1 MSIAS
6 GLARL
11 KQKHARLSHRPGVYR
26 MLDKAGKVLYVGKAK
41 DLSKRVSFY
50 TQFDRLPVR
59 LQRMVAQVDDLVVV
73 ETASEAEAF
82 LLENALIKKYKP
94 YYNILLKDDK
104 SFPFLCISNDSC
116 PRIFKY
122 RGKQRTEGQ
131 YFGPYASAE
140 AVHEVLLN
148 LQKIFGLRS
157 CKNSV
162 FSNRTRPCLLYQI
175 KRCSAPCT
183 HCISQ
188 QDYLTNVAQAKD
200 FLAGKSRYLQDLL
213 KKQMQQ
219 ASAQQHYEQALAL
232 RNKIALLNHIQAYAD
247 TQPTSQLDA
256 DFMALYRQGKT
267 ALVHVLFYRHGN
279 PQGTHDIL
287 LEHLED
293 MTDGQ
298 LLEQVIGQFYQDIQP
313 PHTLFISPEPENVAV
328 VEQALTSV
336 AGYAVKVQSHPKQAR
351 KHLLEQAEQN
361 AKNGLLRTMT
371 DEQTQKMYFD
381 QLAELFGLPGIRKI
395 EVYDNSHLQGTAAVG
410 AMIAATSKGF
420 QKSLYRRYN
429 IQRAA
434 TNDDFAMMREVLA
447 RRLIHTDNLP
457 ELMFIDGGKGQIHA
471 VEKVL
476 GDLPICIVG
485 VAKGEERNAGNEVL
499 YTLTQKEPIVLEHNS
514 PLLFFIQRLRDEA
527 HRFAIG
533 SHRAK
538 RSREQMH
545 EWLKDIPGIG
555 AKKQKALLQHFG
567 SVKAVQNASM
577 GELQQVPMLSEKNVK
592 NIYTF
597 FHKDI

>member
-1 MSIAS
+1 MTIES

-11 KQKHARLSHRPGVYR
+11 KQKHRHLSHHPGVYR
-26 MLDKAGKVLYVGKAK
+26 MLDKTGKVLYVGKAK
-41 DLSKRVSFY
+41 DLSKRVAFY

-59 LQRMVAQVDDLVVV
+59 LQRMVAQVNDLIVV

-82 LLENALIKKYKP
+82 LLENALIKKYRP

-104 SFPFLCISNDSC
+104 SFPFVCISDDDC

-122 RGKQRTEGQ
+122 RGKQRTGGQ

-162 FSNRTRPCLLYQI
+162 FQHRTRPCLLYQI
-175 KRCSAPCT
+175 KRCSGPCT
-183 HCISQ
+183 GCVSQ
-188 QDYLTNVAQAKD
+188 QDYQTNVAQAKQ
-200 FLAGKSRYLQDLL
+200 FLEGKSHHLQNLL
-213 KKQMQQ
+213 TQQMQE
-219 ASAQQHYEQALAL
+219 ASRQKDYEQAMAL
-232 RNKIALLNHIQAYAD
+232 RDKIALLNHIQAYAD
-247 TQPTSQLDA
+247 IQTTQQLDA
-256 DFMALYRQGKT
+256 DFIALYRQGSN
-267 ALVHVLFYRHGN
+267 ALAHILFYRHGT

-287 LEHLED
+287 LNHVDESSD
-293 MTDGQ
+293 AQ
-298 LLEQVIGQFYQDIQP
+298 VLEQVIGLFYQDIEP
-313 PHTLFISPEPENVAV
+313 PHTLFISPSLDNPEMI
-328 VEQALTSV
+328 EQALGSL
-336 AGYAVKVQSHPKQAR
+336 AGHIVKIQSHPKQAR
-351 KHLLEQAEQN
+351 KHLLEQAEKN
-361 AKNGLLRTMT
+361 AKNGLLRAMT
-371 DEQTQKMYFD
+371 NEQTQKMYFE
-381 QLAELFGLPGIRKI
+381 QLAQLFGIPNIHKI

-410 AMIAATSKGF
+410 AMIAATEQGF

-434 TNDDFAMMREVLA
+434 TNDDFAMMREVLS
-447 RRLIHTDNLP
+447 RRFLHTDNLP

-471 VEKVL
+471 VESVL

-485 VAKGEERNAGNEVL
+485 VAKGEDRNAGNEVL
-499 YTLTQKEPIVLEHNS
+499 YTLTQKEPIILEHNS

-555 AKKQKALLQHFG
+555 PKKQKALLQHFG
-567 SVKAVQNASM
+567 SVKAVQNASL
-577 GELQQVPMLSEKNVK
+577 GELNQVPSLSEKNIK